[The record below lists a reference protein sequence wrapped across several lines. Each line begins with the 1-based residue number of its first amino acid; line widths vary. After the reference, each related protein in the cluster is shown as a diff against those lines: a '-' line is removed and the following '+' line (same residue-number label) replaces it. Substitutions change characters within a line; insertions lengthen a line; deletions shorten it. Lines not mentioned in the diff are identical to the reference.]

1 MYHQGSVILFGKT
14 PTRNTAAYPS
24 RFYIAFLNGLSIYD
38 AVKMEED
45 FQELSAKAPWTHS
58 GKYFG

>member
-1 MYHQGSVILFGKT
+1 M
-14 PTRNTAAYPS
+14 RNTAAYLS